1 MLYTLIKHA
10 KISQLESLLE
20 WFKSSDWL
28 NMTKAV
34 KKCQIIKVTTRT
46 ILQTDRQ
53 VGRSNLTLLP
63 EVLSL

>member
-10 KISQLESLLE
+10 TISQLESLLE

-34 KKCQIIKVTTRT
+34 KKCQTIKVTTCT